1 MASFISEVKLKPGL
15 SVNVYNVCMTEHV
28 CVCVCVCAQACVE
41 VRDNPGGWTLPS
53 NSGET
58 DSLCCL
64 PLCVAGQ
71 LTHLLSRESSVPTSR
86 VTTEAHGFQCVLTQ
100 VPTRV
105 QQVLATEPSPQPKIQ
120 TFLFFVLILEHY
132 LRGRMGQRQKV
143 QVMGLKG

>member
-1 MASFISEVKLKPGL
+1 MCVR
-15 SVNVYNVCMTEHV
+15 VCT
-28 CVCVCVCAQACVE
+28 QTCVE

-53 NSGET
+53 NSCET

-64 PLCVAGQ
+64 PLCMAGQ
-71 LTHLLSRESSVPTSR
+71 LTHSLSRESSVPTSR
-86 VTTEAHGFQCVLTQ
+86 VTTEAPVLHGFQCVRTQ